1 MMTFL
6 MIKVMIGTCETRAR
20 RKHCSSAEILVAVAI
35 PGDQHD
41 EHDHDDHDDHDEDY
55 DED

>member
-1 MMTFL
+1 MTFL
-6 MIKVMIGTCETRAR
+6 MIKVMIGTCETRTR
-20 RKHCSSAEILVAVAI
+20 REHCSSAEILVAVAI

-41 EHDHDDHDDHDEDY
+41 EDDHDDHDEDY